1 MAKRITMNETDC
13 HESIIQLNI
22 NHETDRTAGLSV
34 FFPVDHVRYGGGYA
48 AVFNC
53 SESERIRG

>member
-34 FFPVDHVRYGGGYA
+34 FFHMDH
-48 AVFNC
+48 
-53 SESERIRG
+53 IR

>member
-1 MAKRITMNETDC
+1 MAKRYTMNETDC
-13 HESIIQLNI
+13 HEENTLLNI
-22 NHETDRTAGLSV
+22 THETDRTAGLSV